1 MSVINSKTSRY
12 LKKKRKIYIK
22 KSLEVLFL
30 RVISVGCLRQRG
42 ESRKIKQLKAVGWV

>member
-22 KSLEVLFL
+22 KKSGGF
-30 RVISVGCLRQRG
+30 IP
-42 ESRKIKQLKAVGWV
+42 ESDLCGVFEAEG